1 MWEPSVLK
9 EVSQHLRGTL
19 CVVEFD
25 GLPFVP
31 KRLFY
36 VIGVPKG
43 ETRGGHA
50 HYSNKQFL
58 ICVQGQILV
67 TLFDGLD
74 TITIQ
79 MSPGK
84 VVFIDKMI
92 WDTQTFDTV
101 DAVLLVLC
109 SQSYD
114 PRDYVN
120 DMEEFKKEVKNG
132 KKN

>member
-1 MWEPSVLK
+1 MWENNILK
-9 EVSQHLRGTL
+9 VVEERLRGTL
-19 CVVEFD
+19 NVIEFD

-36 VIGVPKG
+36 VKGVPKG
-43 ETRGGHA
+43 EVRGGHA
-50 HYSNKQFL
+50 HYNNKQFL
-58 ICVQGQILV
+58 ICVQGKIV
-67 TLFDGLD
+67 ATLFDGVD
-74 TITIQ
+74 MTTID

-92 WDTQTFDTV
+92 WDWQLFDSK
-101 DAVLLVLC
+101 DAIMLVFC

-114 PRDYVN
+114 PRDYIN
-120 DMEEFKKEVKNG
+120 DIEEFKKEIAHG